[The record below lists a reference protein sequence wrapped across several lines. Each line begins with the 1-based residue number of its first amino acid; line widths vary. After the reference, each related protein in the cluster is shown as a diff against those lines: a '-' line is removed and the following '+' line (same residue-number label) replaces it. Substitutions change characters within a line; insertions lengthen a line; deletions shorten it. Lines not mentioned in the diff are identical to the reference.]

1 MKKITKRIMAGI
13 FALAMVLTMLPQV
26 TAKAAVENEATVD
39 MTELQVYQDLGQE
52 PYVIYANN
60 EEAGFFENQTTLLS
74 GRELFV
80 LVMLKDTSDIQHNLD
95 IDHLQ
100 ITSSNSNV
108 INVKD
113 GKRYTT
119 SYVEDAPNAQQAAGF
134 RVQVGG
140 NVGDT
145 TTLTV
150 SYNGTLLYQQSLTVS
165 EQLPEIPRCKLKY
178 NGTGLTLDTDRFYSH
193 EEIFNMLKEDLVFYD
208 KDKQQQPLLL
218 DPGTTAPE
226 KSGYYV
232 NFYMKDRGSIG
243 RYVINGITYDWDY
256 KDMSD
261 GTTAWD
267 QFVADHNL
275 DTRDENSYSYTDGI
289 LNSKAGSGE
298 LHVYVW
304 YYDKIAEEWDDLYND
319 DAEIDVPITFVKKQ
333 TNTITATGD
342 SNVTISGSDEYL
354 PDGAKFDIAVIKN
367 GNVFDT
373 VKNLIKKAIASVK
386 NWAVYEMNL
395 KDVNGAE
402 IHQLNGY
409 VQVVMPIPTG
419 LSVSDKQTLCVYRV
433 DGDKMIAC
441 ETTVKDGK
449 VYFNTNHFSTY
460 VVAEVPITAAD
471 TTQPTTSPKTGENM
485 LLFLGLGAAAITLLA
500 ASLMVAKKRYL
511 R

>member
-60 EEAGFFENQTTLLS
+60 EEANFLENRTTLLS

-80 LVMLKDTSDIQHNLD
+80 CVALKDTTDIQHNLD
-95 IDHLQ
+95 VDHLQ

-119 SYVEDAPNAQQAAGF
+119 SYVKDAPDAKQVAGF
-134 RVQVGG
+134 RVQVGSNAG
-140 NVGDT
+140 ET
-145 TTLTV
+145 TTLTI

-165 EQLPEIPRCKLKY
+165 AQLPENQKCKLTY
-178 NGTGLTLDTDRFYSH
+178 NGTGLTLDTDRFYSG

-208 KDKQQQPLLL
+208 KDKRQQALSL
-218 DPGTTAPE
+218 DPDTRAP
-226 KSGYYV
+226 KASGYYV
-232 NFYMKDRGSIG
+232 NFYMNDRGSVG
-243 RYVINGITYDWDY
+243 RYVIDGVTYDWDY
-256 KDMSD
+256 ADM
-261 GTTAWD
+261 GEGIAWN
-267 QFVADHNL
+267 QFWEDHHL
-275 DTRDENSYSYTDGI
+275 ETRDDNSYSFTAGI
-289 LNSKAGSGE
+289 LNSNAGSGE

-304 YYDKIAEEWDDLYND
+304 YYDKTAEEWDDLYND

-354 PDGAKFDIAVIKN
+354 PDGAKFDIAVIKK
-367 GNVFDT
+367 GSIFDT
-373 VKNLIKKAIASVK
+373 VKSLIKKVIASVK

-395 KDVNGAE
+395 KDANGAE

-409 VQVVMPIPTG
+409 VQVVMPIPEG
-419 LSVSDKQTLCVYRV
+419 LSVSNKQTLCVYRV

-460 VVAEVPITAAD
+460 VVAEVPVTAAD
-471 TTQPTTSPKTGENM
+471 TTQQTTSPKTGENM
-485 LLFLGLGAAAITLLA
+485 LLFLGIGAAAIAFLT
-500 ASLMVAKKRYL
+500 ASLMVAKKRYW